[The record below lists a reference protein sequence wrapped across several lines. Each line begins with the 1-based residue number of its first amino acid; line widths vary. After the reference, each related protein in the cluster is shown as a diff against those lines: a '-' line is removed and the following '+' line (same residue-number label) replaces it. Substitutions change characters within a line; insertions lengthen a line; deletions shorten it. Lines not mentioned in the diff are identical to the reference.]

1 MYNFLIKF
9 FSLPILRL
17 YTVYRLHIYLWW
29 FVFFTIICF
38 LLHNFCPLKETQGSS
53 LVIPVLYSN
62 NEQSYEAATMTFL
75 LQGKLRKIYGESK
88 TRENY
93 VHNLGFYEKQPL
105 FYVQPFLVVHYF
117 DLFTVGEVTL
127 L

>member
-17 YTVYRLHIYLWW
+17 YTDYRLHIYLWW
-29 FVFFTIICF
+29 FVC
-38 LLHNFCPLKETQGSS
+38 LHNFWQLKESQGSS

-105 FYVQPFLVVHYF
+105 FYVQPFL
-117 DLFTVGEVTL
+117 D
-127 L
+127 